1 MVKSAGLSG
10 SLQTIGGGF
19 LASPEELVRYLL
31 ILEFCGGCL
40 GTADKLEMNQVIGM
54 AGGVFLDFL
63 VGDNRKLLPGMMTF
77 WLLSF

>member
-1 MVKSAGLSG
+1 M
-10 SLQTIGGGF
+10 
-19 LASPEELVRYLL
+19 
-31 ILEFCGGCL
+31 LEFCGGCL

-54 AGGVFLDFL
+54 AGGVSLDFL